1 MKPVQQTAPTSKAA
15 APLAIAALLLAAVA
29 LGGCDKAN
37 GKNSA
42 NSEDAGPVA
51 IPVEVAAPIVGD
63 MQAVY
68 TGTASITADRTAI
81 VMAKVRGEVRAVLAE
96 EGDRVRAGQV
106 LARLDG
112 DQLRLEVAQAEANLR
127 KLERDYDRNV
137 ELQKSGLVSVTAF
150 DSLKYELDTAR
161 ATYGLAKLQL
171 SYTEIRS
178 PINGVVVRR
187 AAIMRVGNTIA
198 PIGGVIASEDSAAFA
213 VSDFDSLVLNVGV
226 PEGELPKLKVAQS
239 AQVTVDAVPGRAFD
253 ARIGLITPR
262 VDPATGTFPVKV
274 EIDDPE
280 GQLRPG
286 MFARVSIVY
295 ESKANA
301 LKVPRSAFLENDG
314 PPAVF
319 VVVDGKAE
327 QRQLELGLLNG
338 SYVEVLSGIAPT
350 DQVVVVGQ
358 SGLKSGTAVKIVN
371 AESIAADHAG

>member
-1 MKPVQQTAPTSKAA
+1 MTLSQQAA
-15 APLAIAALLLAAVA
+15 GARPIATPLALAAMLLAVAALL
-29 LGGCDKAN
+29 GCDRADSKGADKS
-37 GKNSA
+37 G
-42 NSEDAGPVA
+42 EAGPVA
-51 IPVEVAAPIVGD
+51 VPVEVATPIVGD
-63 MQAVY
+63 MEAVY

-81 VMAKVRGEVRAVLAE
+81 VMPKVRGEVRAVLAE

-127 KLERDYDRNV
+127 KLERDYNRNI

-178 PINGVVVRR
+178 PIDGVVVNR
-187 AAIMRVGNTIA
+187 AAVMRVGNTIA
-198 PIGGVIASEDSAAFA
+198 PIGGVIASADSAAFV
-213 VSDFDSLVLNVGV
+213 VSDFDSLVLTVGV
-226 PEGELPKLKVAQS
+226 PEGELPKLAAEQT
-239 AQVTVDAVPGRAFD
+239 AQVTVDAVPGRKFD
-253 ARIGLITPR
+253 ARIALITPR

-274 EIDDPE
+274 EIDDPD

-295 ESKANA
+295 ESKANT
-301 LKVPRSAFLENDG
+301 LKIPRSAFLENDG

-358 SGLKSGTAVKIVN
+358 SGLKSGAAVKVVN
-371 AESIAADHAG
+371 AESVAAAGAG

>member
-1 MKPVQQTAPTSKAA
+1 MTFFQPAAA
-15 APLAIAALLLAAVA
+15 APTLATRLALATALLAAVGLA
-29 LGGCDKAN
+29 GCDQAN
-37 GKNSA
+37 GKGENKNGESDPIA
-42 NSEDAGPVA
+42 V
-51 IPVEVAAPIVGD
+51 PVEVAVPIVGD

-81 VMAKVRGEVRAVLAE
+81 VMPKVRGEVRQVLAE

-112 DQLRLEVAQAEANLR
+112 DQLRLEAAQAEANLR
-127 KLERDYDRNV
+127 KLERDFQRNI
-137 ELQKSGLVSVTAF
+137 ELQKSGLVSVTSF
-150 DSLKYELDTAR
+150 DNLKYELDAAR
-161 ATYGLAKLQL
+161 ATYGLTRLQL

-178 PINGVVVRR
+178 PINGVVVNR
-187 AAIMRVGNTIA
+187 AAVMRVGNTIA
-198 PIGGVIASEDSAAFA
+198 PIGGVIASADSAAFV
-213 VSDFDSLVLNVGV
+213 VSDFGSLVLTVGV
-226 PEGELPKLKVAQS
+226 PEGELPKLAVAQN
-239 AQVTVDAVPGRAFD
+239 AEVTVDAVPGRRFD

-274 EIDDPE
+274 EIDDPD

-301 LKVPRSAFLENDG
+301 LKIPRSAFLENDG

-338 SYVEVLSGIAPT
+338 SYVEVLSGVTAT
-350 DQVVVVGQ
+350 DQVIVVGQ
-358 SGLKSGTAVKIVN
+358 SGLKNGTLVKVVN
-371 AESIAADHAG
+371 AENVKAAAAG